1 MDDYFLHYILLYNL
15 LSLLIIQ
22 IAIGNYCLL
31 LIFLFVF
38 IFYFLFYCLFL
49 TFIFYLYFPS
59 FIFYHLLFTFNYFIF
74 LSFILGGLS
83 LVIGG
88 ALMRSAQFGV
98 YDKVLSILRNQHDS
112 TNVLP
117 VQRIFG
123 VFDPHIIIAG
133 FAGKILFRRLI

>member
-1 MDDYFLHYILLYNL
+1 MFYIIYF
-15 LSLLIIQ
+15 SLL
-22 IAIGNYCLL
+22 AF
-31 LIFLFVF
+31 IFFIFYFSFF
-38 IFYFLFYCLFL
+38 IFYFLSFYFHSL
-49 TFIFYLYFPS
+49 S
-59 FIFYHLLFTFNYFIF
+59 FIFYFIFNLFF

-133 FAGKILFRRLI
+133 FAGKKTAIIVIFSLHSIIKKWCYCC